1 MPRHHDYGPM
11 SEHPPDD
18 PATQPCEH
26 PGCHGDAYDEHG
38 FCEHHHHA
46 REEAGVECPACGG
59 HGVQNC
65 HEDDGSEE
73 GCMGEEPC
81 DVCHGAG
88 VVGKGE

>member
-26 PGCHGDAYDEHG
+26 PGCHGDAYERG
-38 FCEHHHHA
+38 LCETHYH
-46 REEAGVECPACGG
+46 EAEGVKALCPVCGG
-59 HGVQNC
+59 TGEYEGLDDNDDSTGLERC
-65 HEDDGSEE
+65 H
-73 GCMGEEPC
+73 
-81 DVCHGAG
+81 VCHGAG